1 MPFLGAKGT
10 RPLERFHGLLA
21 VSGCYLTLL
30 DFGFEVD
37 IGFAQQPKANWF
49 GQQETSVKYAFDEQ
63 ELWKRFL
70 YSLGNSV

>member
-1 MPFLGAKGT
+1 MGL
-10 RPLERFHGLLA
+10 LESLHGLLT
-21 VSGCYLTLL
+21 VSGSVLSLL

-49 GQQETSVKYAFDEQ
+49 GQKETSVKYAFDVQ